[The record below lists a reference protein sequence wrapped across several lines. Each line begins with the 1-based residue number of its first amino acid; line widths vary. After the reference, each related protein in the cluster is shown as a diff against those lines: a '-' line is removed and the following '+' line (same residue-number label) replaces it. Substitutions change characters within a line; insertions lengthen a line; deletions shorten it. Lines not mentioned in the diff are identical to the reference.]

1 MIIYQTWSFYFLSS
15 IYQLDDAGDHLE
27 TQLNRKAPSL
37 VNDLGVYFWPL
48 VIVIDHSRVG
58 QKYILVF
65 PEYVGKIN
73 TKNTKKKYKNTKSA
87 VTCSKTVF

>member
-1 MIIYQTWSFYFLSS
+1 MWLWMDLELVPEKR
-15 IYQLDDAGDHLE
+15 QLWLWIDDLD
-27 TQLNRKAPSL
+27 
-37 VNDLGVYFWPL
+37 
-48 VIVIDHSRVG
+48 RVG

-65 PEYVGKIN
+65 LEYVGKIN